1 MQKLLNNENRM
12 IMKRIAILI
21 LFVLAVATLF
31 AQNVPQ
37 TVNFSAVLRDTT
49 GNILPDTNVRL
60 QLILR
65 EGGPEGN
72 PIYTTTT
79 TTTTNSNGYVSVM
92 LNRGLSSYGT
102 PFTQIPWENGDF
114 WFQLDYKTDDMADYR
129 TQGCYELTSNFYAFM
144 AGQANS
150 LEGIDFDVEGLEN
163 GDALMYNSETGR
175 FESQELRPPAPPAL
189 SVVLEAGND
198 AGGMRISNLAAPV
211 ASNDIVTKEYADS
224 VYHRIMTA
232 ITNINCSHNGH
243 EYVDL
248 GLPSGTLW
256 AKCNVGAATPEGLG
270 DFYAWGEIYPK
281 NNYSRD
287 TYVYGDEQLDS
298 LPADAD
304 VASVFWG
311 GGWRIPT
318 SDEMEELRSCCV
330 WKYVQQNGRN
340 GFQVTGPNGGSIFLP
355 CGGYKYGTYHYGNNS
370 IAMYIT
376 TTAGRILYCLSY
388 RLGLAGQSS
397 FVGFEIRPVFRFE
410 NNN

>member
-1 MQKLLNNENRM
+1 
-12 IMKRIAILI
+12 MKRIAILI
-21 LFVLAVATLF
+21 LFVLAVATLY

-114 WFQLDYKTDDMADYR
+114 WIQVDYKTDDMFNYR
-129 TQGCYELTSNFYAFM
+129 TQGCYELTSNFYAFV
-144 AGQANS
+144 AGKANK
-150 LEGIDFDVEGLEN
+150 LEGIDFDADNPEN
-163 GDALMYNSETGR
+163 GDALMYNSETGK
-175 FESQELRPPAPPAL
+175 FEARELRPPAPPAL

-198 AGGMRISNLAAPV
+198 AGGMNISNLASPV
-211 ASNDIVTKEYADS
+211 APNDIVTKEYADS
-224 VYHRIMTA
+224 VYHRIITA
-232 ITNINCSHNGH
+232 ISNINCSYNGH

-248 GLPSGTLW
+248 GLPSGTMW
-256 AKCNVGAATPEGLG
+256 AKCNVGAATPEDRG
-270 DFYAWGEIYPK
+270 DFYAYGEIYP
-281 NNYSRD
+281 NTNYSTS
-287 TYVYGDEQLDS
+287 TYTGEQGDF
-298 LPADAD
+298 LPPEAD

-311 GGWRIPT
+311 GGWHIPT
-318 SDEMEELRSCCV
+318 IAEMDELRFYCI
-330 WKYVQQNGRN
+330 WEWNGQ
-340 GFQVTGPNGGSIFLP
+340 GYIVTGPNGCSIFIPVNNGWFYIRSSSVNYVLRGASDELEVLVSP
-355 CGGYKYGTYHYGNNS
+355 SAYATY
-370 IAMYIT
+370 A
-376 TTAGRILYCLSY
+376 
-388 RLGLAGQSS
+388 
-397 FVGFEIRPVFRFE
+397 IRPVFRPE

>member
-1 MQKLLNNENRM
+1 M

-21 LFVLAVATLF
+21 LFVLAVATLY

-114 WFQLDYKTDDMADYR
+114 WFQLDYKTDDMSNYR
-129 TQGCYELTSNFYAFM
+129 TQGCYELTSNFYAFV
-144 AGQANS
+144 AGKANR
-150 LEGIDFDVEGLEN
+150 LEGIDFDAENPEN
-163 GDALMYNSETGR
+163 GDALMFNSETGR
-175 FESQELRPPAPPAL
+175 FESQALIPPRAPAL
-189 SVVLEAGND
+189 STVLEAGND
-198 AGGMRISNLAAPV
+198 AGGMSISNLASPV
-211 ASNDIVTKEYADS
+211 APNDIVTKEYADS
-224 VYHRIMTA
+224 VYHRIITA
-232 ITNINCSHNGH
+232 ISNINRSYNGH

-248 GLPSGTLW
+248 GLPSGTMW
-256 AKCNVGAATPEGLG
+256 AKCNVGAATPEDRGGL
-270 DFYAWGEIYPK
+270 YAYGELYP
-281 NNYSRD
+281 NTNYSTS
-287 TYVYGDEQLDS
+287 TYTGEQSDF
-298 LPADAD
+298 LPAEAD

-311 GGWRIPT
+311 GGWHIPT
-318 SDEMEELRSCCV
+318 IEEMDELRFYCSFE
-330 WKYVQQNGRN
+330 WNDFGYI
-340 GFQVTGPNGGSIFLP
+340 VTGPNGCSILLPVYSPTGDDYYCSEYFYIRSSSVNYILRGSCNL
-355 CGGYKYGTYHYGNNS
+355 
-370 IAMYIT
+370 
-376 TTAGRILYCLSY
+376 LEVLD
-388 RLGLAGQSS
+388 SS
-397 FVGFEIRPVFRFE
+397 SAYVAYPIRPVFRPE

>member
-1 MQKLLNNENRM
+1 
-12 IMKRIAILI
+12 MKKITI
-21 LFVLAVATLF
+21 LFLFLLATLALC
-31 AQNVPQ
+31 AQRVPQ
-37 TVNFSAVLRDTT
+37 IVNFSAVLRDSV
-49 GNILPDTNVRL
+49 GNVMSDTRVRVRL
-60 QLILR
+60 ALLLGGA
-65 EGGPEGN
+65 EGSSV
-72 PIYTTTT
+72 YTTETR
-79 TTTTNSNGYVSVM
+79 TTTNSNGYVNLL
-92 LNRGLSSYGT
+92 LNRGMASYGT
-102 PFTQIPWENGDF
+102 PFEQIPWENGDF
-114 WFQLDYKTDDMADYR
+114 SIQVDYKTDDMSNYR
-129 TQGCYELTSNFYAFM
+129 TQGCYELTSNFYAFV
-144 AGQANS
+144 AGKANK
-150 LEGIDFDVEGLEN
+150 LEGIDFDADNPEN
-163 GDALMYNSETGR
+163 GDALMYNSETGK
-175 FESQELRPPAPPAL
+175 FEARELRPPAPPAL

-198 AGGMRISNLAAPV
+198 AGGMNISNLASPV
-211 ASNDIVTKEYADS
+211 APNDIVTKEYADS
-224 VYHRIMTA
+224 VYHRIITA
-232 ITNINCSHNGH
+232 ISNINCSHNGH

>member
-1 MQKLLNNENRM
+1 
-12 IMKRIAILI
+12 MKKITI
-21 LFVLAVATLF
+21 LFLFLLATLALC
-31 AQNVPQ
+31 AQRVPQ
-37 TVNFSAVLRDTT
+37 IVNFSAVLRDSV
-49 GNILPDTNVRL
+49 GNVMSDTRVRVRL
-60 QLILR
+60 ALLLGGA
-65 EGGPEGN
+65 EGSSV
-72 PIYTTTT
+72 YTTETR
-79 TTTTNSNGYVSVM
+79 TTTNSNGYVNLL
-92 LNRGLSSYGT
+92 LNRGMASYGT
-102 PFTQIPWENGDF
+102 PFEQIPWENGDF
-114 WFQLDYKTDDMADYR
+114 SIQVDYKTDDMSNYR
-129 TQGCYELTSNFYAFM
+129 TQGCYELTSNFYAFV
-144 AGQANS
+144 AGKANK
-150 LEGIDFDVEGLEN
+150 LEGIDFDADNPEN
-163 GDALMYNSETGR
+163 GDALMYNSETGK
-175 FESQELRPPAPPAL
+175 FEARELRPPAPPAL

-198 AGGMRISNLAAPV
+198 AGGMNISNLASPV
-211 ASNDIVTKEYADS
+211 APNDIVTKEYADS
-224 VYHRIMTA
+224 VYHRIITA
-232 ITNINCSHNGH
+232 ISNINCSHNGH

-270 DFYAWGEIYPK
+270 DFYAWGEIYSK

-376 TTAGRILYCLSY
+376 TIAGRILYCLSY

>member
-1 MQKLLNNENRM
+1 
-12 IMKRIAILI
+12 MKRIAILI
-21 LFVLAVATLF
+21 IFVLAVATLF

-163 GDALMYNSETGR
+163 GDALMYNSETGK
-175 FESQELRPPAPPAL
+175 FEARELRPPAPPAL

-198 AGGMRISNLAAPV
+198 AGGMRISNLASPV
-211 ASNDIVTKEYADS
+211 APNDIVTKEYADS
-224 VYHRIMTA
+224 VYHRIITA
-232 ITNINCSHNGH
+232 ISNINCSYNGH

-248 GLPSGTLW
+248 GLPSGTMW
-256 AKCNVGAATPEGLG
+256 AKCNVGAATPEDRG
-270 DFYAWGEIYPK
+270 DFYAYGEIYP
-281 NNYSRD
+281 NTNYSTS
-287 TYVYGDEQLDS
+287 TYTGEQGDF
-298 LPADAD
+298 LPPEAD

-311 GGWRIPT
+311 GGWHIPT
-318 SDEMEELRSCCV
+318 IAEMDELRFYCI
-330 WKYVQQNGRN
+330 WEWNGQ
-340 GFQVTGPNGGSIFLP
+340 GYIVTGPNGCSIFIPVNNGWFYIRSSSVNYVLRGASDELEVLVSP
-355 CGGYKYGTYHYGNNS
+355 SAYATY
-370 IAMYIT
+370 A
-376 TTAGRILYCLSY
+376 
-388 RLGLAGQSS
+388 
-397 FVGFEIRPVFRFE
+397 IRPVFRPE

>member
-1 MQKLLNNENRM
+1 
-12 IMKRIAILI
+12 MKRIAILI
-21 LFVLAVATLF
+21 LFVLAVATLY

-114 WFQLDYKTDDMADYR
+114 WFQLDYKTDDMSNYR
-129 TQGCYELTSNFYAFM
+129 TQGCYELTSNFYAFV
-144 AGQANS
+144 AGKANR
-150 LEGIDFDVEGLEN
+150 LEGIDFDAENPEN
-163 GDALMYNSETGR
+163 GDALMFNSETGR
-175 FESQELRPPAPPAL
+175 FESQALIPPRAPAL
-189 SVVLEAGND
+189 STVLEAGND
-198 AGGMRISNLAAPV
+198 AGGMSISNLAAPV

-224 VYHRIMTA
+224 VYHRIITA
-232 ITNINCSHNGH
+232 ISNINCSYNGH

-248 GLPSGTLW
+248 GLPSGTMW
-256 AKCNVGAATPEGLG
+256 AKCNVGAATPEDRG
-270 DFYAWGEIYPK
+270 DFYAYGEIYP
-281 NNYSRD
+281 NTNYSTS
-287 TYVYGDEQLDS
+287 TYTGEQGDF
-298 LPADAD
+298 LPAEAD

-311 GGWRIPT
+311 GGWHIPT
-318 SDEMEELRSCCV
+318 IAEMDELRFYCI
-330 WKYVQQNGRN
+330 WEWNGQ
-340 GFQVTGPNGGSIFLP
+340 GYIVTGPNGCSIFIPVNNGWFYIRSSSVNYVLRGASDELEVLVSP
-355 CGGYKYGTYHYGNNS
+355 SAYATY
-370 IAMYIT
+370 A
-376 TTAGRILYCLSY
+376 
-388 RLGLAGQSS
+388 
-397 FVGFEIRPVFRFE
+397 IRPVFRPE

>member
-1 MQKLLNNENRM
+1 
-12 IMKRIAILI
+12 MKRIAILI
-21 LFVLAVATLF
+21 LFVLAVATLY

-114 WFQLDYKTDDMADYR
+114 WIQVDYKTDDMSNYR
-129 TQGCYELTSNFYAFM
+129 TQGCYELTSNFYAFV
-144 AGQANS
+144 AGKANK
-150 LEGIDFDVEGLEN
+150 LEGIDFDADNPEN
-163 GDALMYNSETGR
+163 GDALMYNSETGK
-175 FESQELRPPAPPAL
+175 FEARELRPPAPPAL

-198 AGGMRISNLAAPV
+198 AGGMNISNLASPV
-211 ASNDIVTKEYADS
+211 APNDIVTKEYADS
-224 VYHRIMTA
+224 VYHRIITA
-232 ITNINCSHNGH
+232 ISNINCSYNGH

-248 GLPSGTLW
+248 GLPSGTMW
-256 AKCNVGAATPEGLG
+256 AKCNVGAATPEDRG
-270 DFYAWGEIYPK
+270 DFYAYGEIYP
-281 NNYSRD
+281 NTNYSTS
-287 TYVYGDEQLDS
+287 TYTGEQGDF
-298 LPADAD
+298 LPAEAD

-311 GGWRIPT
+311 GGWHIPT
-318 SDEMEELRSCCV
+318 IAEMDELRFYCI
-330 WKYVQQNGRN
+330 WEWNGQ
-340 GFQVTGPNGGSIFLP
+340 GYIVTGPNGCSIFIPVNNGWFYIRSSSVNYVLRGASDELEVLVSP
-355 CGGYKYGTYHYGNNS
+355 SAYATY
-370 IAMYIT
+370 A
-376 TTAGRILYCLSY
+376 
-388 RLGLAGQSS
+388 
-397 FVGFEIRPVFRFE
+397 IRPVFRPE

>member
-1 MQKLLNNENRM
+1 
-12 IMKRIAILI
+12 MKRIAILFI
-21 LFVLAVATLF
+21 FVLAVATLF

-79 TTTTNSNGYVSVM
+79 TTTTTSNGYVSVM
-92 LNRGLSSYGT
+92 LNRGLSSYGM

-163 GDALMYNSETGR
+163 GDALMYNSETGK
-175 FESQELRPPAPPAL
+175 FEARELRPPAPPAL

-256 AKCNVGAATPEGLG
+256 AKCNVGAATPEDTGDSYAYGELYPSTNYSTSTYTGEQG
-270 DFYAWGEIYPK
+270 DF
-281 NNYSRD
+281 
-287 TYVYGDEQLDS
+287 
-298 LPADAD
+298 LPAEAD

-311 GGWRIPT
+311 GGWHIPT
-318 SDEMEELRSCCV
+318 IAEMDELRFYCI
-330 WKYVQQNGRN
+330 WEWNGQ
-340 GFQVTGPNGGSIFLP
+340 GYIVTGPNGCSIFIPVNNGWFYIRSSSVNYVLRGASDALEVLVSP
-355 CGGYKYGTYHYGNNS
+355 SAYATY
-370 IAMYIT
+370 A
-376 TTAGRILYCLSY
+376 
-388 RLGLAGQSS
+388 
-397 FVGFEIRPVFRFE
+397 IRPVFRPE

>member
-1 MQKLLNNENRM
+1 MKKITILSLFLL
-12 IMKRIAILI
+12 
-21 LFVLAVATLF
+21 ATLALC
-31 AQNVPQ
+31 AQRVPQ
-37 TVNFSAVLRDTT
+37 IVNFSAVLRDSV
-49 GNILPDTNVRL
+49 GNVMSDTRVRMR
-60 QLILR
+60 LIVL
-65 EGGPEGN
+65 EGGAEGSTV
-72 PIYTTTT
+72 YTTETR
-79 TTTTNSNGYVSVM
+79 TTTNSNGYVNLL
-92 LNRGLSSYGT
+92 LNRGMASYGT
-102 PFTQIPWENGDF
+102 PFEQIPWENGDF
-114 WFQLDYKTDDMADYR
+114 SIQVDYKTDDMSNYR
-129 TQGCYELTSNFYAFM
+129 TQGCYELTSNFYAFV
-144 AGQANS
+144 AGKANK
-150 LEGIDFDVEGLEN
+150 LEGIDFDADNPEN
-163 GDALMYNSETGR
+163 GDALMYNSETGK
-175 FESQELRPPAPPAL
+175 FEARELRPPAPPAL

-198 AGGMRISNLAAPV
+198 AGGMNISNLASPV
-211 ASNDIVTKEYADS
+211 APNDIVTKEYADS
-224 VYHRIMTA
+224 VYHRIITA
-232 ITNINCSHNGH
+232 ISNINCSHNGH

-270 DFYAWGEIYPK
+270 DFYAWGEIYSK

-376 TTAGRILYCLSY
+376 TIAGRILYCLSY

>member
-1 MQKLLNNENRM
+1 
-12 IMKRIAILI
+12 
-21 LFVLAVATLF
+21 
-31 AQNVPQ
+31 
-37 TVNFSAVLRDTT
+37 
-49 GNILPDTNVRL
+49 
-60 QLILR
+60 
-65 EGGPEGN
+65 
-72 PIYTTTT
+72 
-79 TTTTNSNGYVSVM
+79 
-92 LNRGLSSYGT
+92 
-102 PFTQIPWENGDF
+102 
-114 WFQLDYKTDDMADYR
+114 
-129 TQGCYELTSNFYAFM
+129 
-144 AGQANS
+144 
-150 LEGIDFDVEGLEN
+150 
-163 GDALMYNSETGR
+163 
-175 FESQELRPPAPPAL
+175 
-189 SVVLEAGND
+189 
-198 AGGMRISNLAAPV
+198 MRISNLAAPV

>member
-1 MQKLLNNENRM
+1 
-12 IMKRIAILI
+12 MKRIAILF
-21 LFVLAVATLF
+21 LFVLAVATLY

-114 WFQLDYKTDDMADYR
+114 WIQVDYKTDDMNDYR
-129 TQGCYELTSNFYAFM
+129 TWGVLELTSNFYSFM
-144 AGQANS
+144 AGKANK
-150 LEGIDFDVEGLEN
+150 LEGIDFYVENPED
-163 GDALMYNSETGR
+163 GDALVYNSETGR
-175 FESQELRPPAPPAL
+175 FEAQALTPPRAPAL
-189 SVVLEAGND
+189 STVLEAGND
-198 AGGMRISNLAAPV
+198 AGGMNISNLAAPV

-224 VYHRIMTA
+224 VCHRIIAA
-232 ITNINCSHNGH
+232 ITNLNCSHNGH

-256 AKCNVGAATPEGLG
+256 AKCNVGAPTPESLG

-281 NNYSRD
+281 TDYSSNTYIYDGEPGD
-287 TYVYGDEQLDS
+287 TMPTE
-298 LPADAD
+298 AD

-311 GGWRIPT
+311 GGWHVPT
-318 SDEMEELRSCCV
+318 VEEMNELRYWCA

-340 GFQVTGPNGGSIFLP
+340 GFQITGPNGSSIFMP
-355 CGGYKYGTYHYGNNS
+355 CAGYKSGTHHNGNNS
-370 IAMYIT
+370 RAAYR
-376 TTAGRILYCLSY
+376 TASVTWVLYCYTNRTGISNDGDNGRSY
-388 RLGLAGQSS
+388 GYT
-397 FVGFEIRPVFRFE
+397 IRPVFRFE
-410 NNN
+410 NND